1 MCVEVFAM
9 TLTVINVLSICGLD
23 AKEISAETVYLAME
37 NAGLECGWVVCL
49 KIVVASSVFQG
60 GLCVVKVK
68 DQESSFH

>member
-37 NAGLECGWVVCL
+37 NAGLECG
-49 KIVVASSVFQG
+49 
-60 GLCVVKVK
+60 
-68 DQESSFH
+68 